1 MWSRFLKDCSSTGV
15 SQMNLQPEH
24 RVKVLINEVF
34 SYRKAVV
41 AVFVAVNLIA
51 LGLGLVWPKGYT
63 SSTTILVDDKKI
75 IQPLMQGAAV
85 ATEVA
90 DRSRLAREVI
100 FGRKIMNQVLK
111 DAGWMK
117 ANPSPM
123 EQEKIIERITKRT
136 IIAGVGKDLI
146 KIEYKDDEPQRAF
159 KTTQKFAELFIS
171 ESLGA
176 KIDESK
182 AAFDFI
188 EKQTQE

>member
-51 LGLGLVWPKGYT
+51 LGLGLVWPKSYT
-63 SSTTILVDDKKI
+63 SSTTIVVEDKKI

-90 DRSRLAREVI
+90 DRARLAREGV
-100 FGRKIMNQVLK
+100 FGRKIMNQILQHG
-111 DAGWMK
+111 GWMK
-117 ANPSPM
+117 TNLSPE
-123 EQEKIIERITKRT
+123 EQEKLIERLTKRT
-136 IIAGVGKDLI
+136 TITGVGKDLI
-146 KIEYKDDEPQRAF
+146 KLEYRDE
-159 KTTQKFAELFIS
+159 
-171 ESLGA
+171 
-176 KIDESK
+176 D
-182 AAFDFI
+182 
-188 EKQTQE
+188 